1 MAKACAGLLPGPTS
15 QREETPV
22 EKPDLL
28 PRGGVHVQA
37 GAGRGRARARR
48 GPSSPPV
55 RVGLLVASP
64 GSRSKSMLSYP

>member
-1 MAKACAGLLPGPTS
+1 M
-15 QREETPV
+15 

-28 PRGGVHVQA
+28 PRGVPVQA
-37 GAGRGRARARR
+37 GAGRGQARARR

-64 GSRSKSMLSYP
+64 GLRNKSQLSYP